1 MTTSRR
7 DFLDSLALGASA
19 LATLPAL
26 GTLPTPRGAAHAVPA
41 DLRRDVAQGAWDVRW
56 HERLTGTVRTVFDV
70 PEIESGYGVWRA
82 SVWARQY
89 QAVLGMA
96 ASELST
102 ALVLRHNAIVLAMQQ
117 GFWDKYGIGKSRA
130 VTHPVTGAPTDRN
143 PVLMTDT
150 DGLPPVMQ
158 ASSLPNFIQRGG
170 VALACDV
177 ALQDL
182 VALIVDADRVSEAVA
197 QEQAK
202 RWLVPGVIL
211 QPSGVFAVLRAQQM
225 KQALYIRAS

>member
-1 MTTSRR
+1 MPTSRR
-7 DFLDSLALGASA
+7 QFLDSLAVGATALAAMPALPAALGA
-19 LATLPAL
+19 LPADF
-26 GTLPTPRGAAHAVPA
+26 RHE
-41 DLRRDVAQGAWDVRW
+41 VAQGAWDVTW
-56 HERLTGTVRTVFDV
+56 HERLTGRVRTVFDV

-89 QAVLGMA
+89 QAVLGMPA
-96 ASELST
+96 RDLST

-117 GFWDKYGIGKSRA
+117 GFWDRYAIGKSRG

-143 PVLMTDT
+143 PVLMTDA
-150 DGLPPVMQ
+150 DGLPEVMQ
-158 ASSLPNFIQRGG
+158 ASSLPSFLQRGG

-182 VALIVDADRVSEAVA
+182 VALIMEADKVGEAVA
-197 QEQAK
+197 KDQAR
-202 RWLVPGVIL
+202 RWMVPGVIL

-225 KQALYIRAS
+225 AQALYIRAS

>member
-1 MTTSRR
+1 
-7 DFLDSLALGASA
+7 
-19 LATLPAL
+19 
-26 GTLPTPRGAAHAVPA
+26 
-41 DLRRDVAQGAWDVRW
+41 
-56 HERLTGTVRTVFDV
+56 
-70 PEIESGYGVWRA
+70 
-82 SVWARQY
+82 
-89 QAVLGMA
+89 
-96 ASELST
+96 
-102 ALVLRHNAIVLAMQQ
+102 
-117 GFWDKYGIGKSRA
+117 
-130 VTHPVTGAPTDRN
+130 VTGAPTDRN

-170 VALACDV
+170 IALACDV

-182 VALIVDADRVSEAVA
+182 VALIMDADRVSEGVA
-197 QEQAK
+197 QEQAN